1 MEVMK
6 MELTKVHVSWWK
18 GYVFGWISTDIKLD
32 KKDLYWNRLEGSAF
46 DDNCVDRIFCEH
58 MIEHLTDDKGIKIS
72 KEFRRVLKKN
82 GVVLTST
89 LELSNI
95 LSTVMVPEFIKR
107 MAEKYLSQ
115 R

>member
-1 MEVMK
+1 MK
-6 MELTKVHVSWWK
+6 LIITGVGK
-18 GYVFGWISTDIKLD
+18 GFGRSYL
-32 KKDLYWNRLEGSAF
+32 
-46 DDNCVDRIFCEH
+46 
-58 MIEHLTDDKGIKIS
+58 EHLTDDKGIKIS